1 MRKVLAVA
9 PAPAPVAPTL
19 PLADVN
25 TIFQGAFANVS
36 SAITANLP
44 LVLGV
49 ALGLFAIFLLV
60 RIVVRKVRAY

>member
-1 MRKVLAVA
+1 MT
-9 PAPAPVAPTL
+9 PAGI
-19 PLADVN
+19 N

-36 SAITANLP
+36 GAITANLP